1 MKIVLP
7 RQTVLA
13 LGVAALFSLP
23 APSGAV
29 DLAVYSDQ
37 FRKLAT
43 ARSETLAIMGG
54 DDGISGGTY
63 RFYDDG
69 TRMSIT
75 KLGGTGTLGGPNRL
89 GNGDMTWQPLLGG
102 SIGYISGDNS
112 FNNNPVLTG
121 NKEKFA
127 TFAVGLASGVKL
139 NLTKELSLG
148 PSLGLIYAHS
158 DSTFEPG
165 TALGVH
171 LKQLYGGQLFDWNI
185 DTLSL
190 VPALDIQYEKPLSND
205 LKLALLSRFAWFN
218 TWSIASSSNYL
229 HGSGSSYDWENRV
242 DLDLKLPLKLFGFP
256 LHTGGFVALDVLGDD
271 FRDTVGTNT
280 MYTVNGRLVLGELTG
295 LWKLNWL
302 GLGVSYI
309 AAKSFYGYSVGL
321 DARLKF

>member
-1 MKIVLP
+1 MKINLP
-7 RQTVLA
+7 RQIILA
-13 LGVAALFSLP
+13 LGVAALCCLP
-23 APSGAV
+23 APSVAV

-43 ARSETLAIMGG
+43 SRSETLAIMGG

-69 TRMSIT
+69 SCMSIT
-75 KLGGTGTLGGPNRL
+75 KLGGKGILGEPNRL
-89 GNGDMTWQPLLGG
+89 GDSDMSWAPLLGG
-102 SIGYISGDNS
+102 TIGYISGENS
-112 FNNNPVLTG
+112 FNNNPVLSG

-127 TFAVGLASGVKL
+127 TFAVGLDAGVKL
-139 NLTKELSLG
+139 NLTKELSIG

-165 TALGVH
+165 TALGTH
-171 LKQLYGGQLFDWNI
+171 LKQLYAGQLFDWNI
-185 DTLSL
+185 DTFSL
-190 VPALDIQYEKPLSND
+190 VPALDLQYEKPLTND
-205 LKLALLSRFAWFN
+205 LTLALLSRFAWFN
-218 TWSIASSSNYL
+218 TWSVASSSSYL

-242 DLDLKLPLKLFGFP
+242 DLDLRLPLTLFGFP

-280 MYTVNGRLVLGELTG
+280 MYTINGRLVLGELTG

>member
-1 MKIVLP
+1 MKLSLP
-7 RQTVLA
+7 CQTTLA
-13 LGVAALFSLP
+13 VAVAAFLSLP
-23 APSGAV
+23 APAAAA

-75 KLGGTGTLGGPNRL
+75 KLGGKGILGEPKRL
-89 GNGDMTWQPLLGG
+89 GDSDMTWSPLLGG
-102 SIGYISGDNS
+102 TIGYISGENS
-112 FNNNPVLTG
+112 FNNNPILANNREEFT
-121 NKEKFA
+121 
-127 TFAVGLASGVKL
+127 TFAAGLESGVKL
-139 NLTKELSLG
+139 SLTRELNIG

-158 DSTFEPG
+158 DSSFKPG
-165 TALGVH
+165 TPLGSH

-190 VPALDIQYEKPLSND
+190 VPSLDIQYEKPLNND
-205 LKLALLSRFAWFN
+205 LKLTLHSRFAWFN
-218 TWSIASSSNYL
+218 TWSVASSSSYL

>member
-1 MKIVLP
+1 MKLSLSN
-7 RQTVLA
+7 QTTLA
-13 LGVAALFSLP
+13 VTVAAFFCLPSLS
-23 APSGAV
+23 AAA

-54 DDGISGGTY
+54 DDGICGGTY

-69 TRMSIT
+69 TRISIT
-75 KLGGTGTLGGPNRL
+75 KLGGMGTIGEPKRV
-89 GNGDMTWQPLLGG
+89 GNSDMTWAPLLGG
-102 SIGYISGDNS
+102 TIGYISGENS
-112 FNNNPVLTG
+112 FNNNPVLIG

-127 TFAVGLASGVKL
+127 TFAVGLNSGLKL
-139 NLTKELSLG
+139 NLTKELSIG

-158 DSTFEPG
+158 DSSFKPG
-165 TALGVH
+165 TALGTH

-185 DTLSL
+185 DTFSL
-190 VPALDIQYEKPLSND
+190 VPSLDIQYEKPLNND

-218 TWSIASSSNYL
+218 TWSIASSSDYL

-256 LHTGGFVALDVLGDD
+256 LHTGGYVALDVLGDD

-280 MYTVNGRLVLGELTG
+280 MYTVGGRLVLGELTG

-309 AAKSFYGYSVGL
+309 TAKSFYGYSVGL